1 MKKFHLGELKDFK
14 NILDTGCGSGNLT
27 LELLEEGHSVTAIDS
42 NEFALKILKK
52 KCSKFKNRL
61 KVIKMDAQKISLEDK
76 SFDGASSMIVIPF
89 VRNNKKYFSGI
100 YKVLKGGGKL
110 SISAWAPVKD
120 SWHGIM
126 ELLEEELTK
135 KGLLP
140 KYKKEWKYQTESAKK
155 AIKIVLR
162 GPNLKKLKSI
172 LKKAGFVNIKVLPDN
187 PFGKYAYF
195 ITCNKSRNSL

>member
-27 LELLEEGHSVTAIDS
+27 LGLLEEEHIVTAIDS

-52 KCSKFKNRL
+52 KCSKFKDRL
-61 KVIKMDAQKISLEDK
+61 KVIKMDAQEISLEDK

-89 VRNNKKYFSGI
+89 VRNNKKYFSGV
-100 YKVLKGGGKL
+100 YKVLKGGGKF

-126 ELLEEELTK
+126 ELQKQELTR
-135 KGLLP
+135 KGILP
-140 KYKKEWKYQTESAKK
+140 KYKKEWDYQTESAKK
-155 AIKIVLR
+155 AIKIVLS
-162 GPNLKKLKSI
+162 GPNLKKLKSM
-172 LKKAGFVNIKVLPDN
+172 LKKAGFVKINVLPDN

-195 ITCNKSRNSL
+195 LTCEKPKTL